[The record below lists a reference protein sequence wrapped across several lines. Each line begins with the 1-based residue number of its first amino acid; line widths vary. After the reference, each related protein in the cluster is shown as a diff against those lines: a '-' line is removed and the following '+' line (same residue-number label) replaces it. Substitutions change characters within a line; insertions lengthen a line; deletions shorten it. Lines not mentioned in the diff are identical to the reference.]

1 MPSVGLIPRCRLAE
15 IISNHHPTYPPFLT
29 SSDGSLAAH
38 SSCRL
43 DPSYLRRV
51 KSSYLLRVRN
61 LNDRGTPYK
70 NPSNLPIVSVVGYHV
85 SGTLKLRTRTHLY
98 TSYTSRPTSM
108 TQLQNCGFSD
118 TIRYSVKPADA
129 RLTGHAVTPSS

>member
-43 DPSYLRRV
+43 DRSYLRRV

-61 LNDRGTPYK
+61 LNERGTPYK
-70 NPSNLPIVSVVGYHV
+70 NPSNLQILSVGSYHV
-85 SGTLKLRTRTHLY
+85 GGTLKLRTHTHSSIHKLY
-98 TSYTSRPTSM
+98 IPTSIH
-108 TQLQNCGFSD
+108 D
-118 TIRYSVKPADA
+118 PASKLWIFRHDQIFGGQT
-129 RLTGHAVTPSS
+129 R